1 MLWVLNLSDGN
12 HALLDISQR
21 AALPFGLVLQAART
35 LIAHGLLGEC
45 CNGAPDVSR
54 HRDERIHPMSWLGD
68 IFRYRDL
75 LLMLTW
81 RDIRIKYKQSVLGLL
96 WAILMPA
103 VIVLAG
109 IIVKLAFATISGKQL
124 AAAGIASVAIKAVPW
139 AFFVSSIRFSTTCLT
154 GNANLVSRIRFPKVI
169 LPISTILSQFFDFLI
184 ASSVLV
190 ILLLFIGL
198 PVTAANLAI
207 PVLILDRGHAR
218 YGSWHLSLA
227 AGLFFRHVKYIVE
240 VFLTFAVFFTPVFY
254 DVSMFKKWGTLML
267 LNPVAPILE
276 GLTAAVWIAAHPI
289 SCG

>member
-1 MLWVLNLSDGN
+1 
-12 HALLDISQR
+12 
-21 AALPFGLVLQAART
+21 
-35 LIAHGLLGEC
+35 
-45 CNGAPDVSR
+45 
-54 HRDERIHPMSWLGD
+54 MSWLGD

-198 PVTAANLAI
+198 PVSAAILWI
-207 PVLILDRGHAR
+207 PVLILIVVMLATGL
-218 YGSWHLSLA
+218 GIFLSA
-227 AGLFFRHVKYIVE
+227 AGLFFRDVKYIVE

-276 GLTAAVWIAAHPI
+276 GLTAAVVDRSTPNLMWIAYSLIVSVVTLLVAGAFFRKVEFAFAECI
-289 SCG
+289 